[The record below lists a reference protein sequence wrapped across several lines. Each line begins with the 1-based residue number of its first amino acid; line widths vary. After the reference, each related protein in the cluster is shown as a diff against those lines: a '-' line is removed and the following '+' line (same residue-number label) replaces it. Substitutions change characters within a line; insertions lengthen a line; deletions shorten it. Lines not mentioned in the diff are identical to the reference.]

1 MKKMSILEK
10 VLEVVAL
17 VLLIVAII
25 VKSQMG
31 LEKTGYLVMMSFV
44 AVMTYVIFLVAA
56 FFPADWRLTEQGRA
70 MIADREQYQ
79 TNYRKALV
87 GVNFAFSIF
96 FCWVI
101 LFGLK

>member
-1 MKKMSILEK
+1 MKKMTIWEK

-17 VLLIVAII
+17 VLLIIVTII
-25 VKSQMG
+25 KSQMG
-31 LEKTGYLVMMSFV
+31 VEKTGYLVMMSFV